1 MKIVVLDRFLAKILY
16 LDVDDAVIENDDVEG
31 WLRRKGY
38 DPKDYP
44 FFRTVDAQRNIEVEY
59 TRVVKN
65 DLGCETHTECKEYLR
80 FGSPYYREKDLKR
93 REHEECIA
101 ALKKY
106 GDEEDGGFEKHFEA
120 DKPIVAGY
128 LYDEPCDIVVNA
140 VRTKDGDVYVIGYDK
155 NDPSTE
161 QEISADELFAGQ
173 LNEITE
179 RI

>member
-1 MKIVVLDRFLAKILY
+1 MKIVALDRFLGKILY
-16 LDVDDAVIENDDVEG
+16 LDVDDAVIENDDVDG
-31 WLRRKGY
+31 WLRSKCY
-38 DPKDYP
+38 DLKDYP
-44 FFRTVDAQRNIEVEY
+44 YFRCSDAQRSIEVEY
-59 TRVVKN
+59 TRITKN
-65 DLGCETHTECKEYLR
+65 SHGGEHNEACKEYLR

-155 NDPSTE
+155 NAPSTE

-179 RI
+179 MI